1 MTRAST
7 PHDYTRADRLK
18 GLIEANTA
26 LAHIE
31 SLEELLPTL
40 LRLAQ
45 DVTCAE
51 GASILLYKPEKGVL
65 EFTLALNDSQDTARE
80 LMQSGMEFKL
90 GQGIAG
96 VVAETRKPLI
106 IDNAYRDDRF
116 FKQSDTT
123 SGFTTRSLICV
134 PITNKDDLLGVVQ
147 VVNAKNRDNFDQDDL
162 DVLQSFADL
171 AAVALLRAQ
180 MLEAMLREERLR
192 AQLDVAAS
200 IQENFLPRLP
210 DLGAN
215 TGIWAKTRPA
225 IHVGGDFYDCVP
237 MEDGSFIL
245 AVVDVSG
252 KGLPAA
258 LVATSLWTHLRT
270 ICSRVDAPQ
279 DILSQL
285 NMRMIDVFHGELF
298 ATIALARFWPNSGNV
313 IMSSGGHLPPIYV
326 DGTGLREIEG
336 LRGLPIGI
344 EEDTSFTKVA
354 VTLGAESSL
363 VFVTDGVTEAR
374 QTDGS
379 FFGSDRLHESLR
391 CMGSCPR
398 GHAVMTHIEEW
409 ACDGTQNDDVTVLE
423 IWRR

>member
-1 MTRAST
+1 MTRATT
-7 PHDYTRADRLK
+7 PHDNTRADRLK

-45 DVTCAE
+45 DVTDSE
-51 GASILLYKPEKGVL
+51 GASILLYQPDKGVL
-65 EFTLALNDSQDTARE
+65 EFTLAINDSQDTARE
-80 LMQSGMEFKL
+80 LMQSGMEIKL

-96 VVAETRKPLI
+96 TVAETRKPLI
-106 IDNAYRDDRF
+106 IDNVYRDDRF
-116 FKQSDTT
+116 FKQSDKT
-123 SGFTTRSLICV
+123 SGFITRSLLCV
-134 PITNKDDLLGVVQ
+134 PVTNKDALLGVVQ

-192 AQLDVAAS
+192 AQLDVAAR
-200 IQENFLPRLP
+200 IQENFLPTLP
-210 DLGAN
+210 DLGTD

-237 MEDGSFIL
+237 MDDGSYII
-245 AVVDVSG
+245 AVADVSG

-279 DILSQL
+279 DILAQL
-285 NMRMIDVFHGELF
+285 NMRMMDVFRGELF
-298 ATIALARFWPNSGNV
+298 ATIALARFWPGSGQV
-313 IMSSGGHLPPIYV
+313 VMSAGGHLPPIYV
-326 DGTGLREIEG
+326 DGTCLREIEG
-336 LRGLPIGI
+336 LIGLPLGI
-344 EEDTSFTKVA
+344 EEDAEFTKVE
-354 VTLGAESSL
+354 VTLGHDSSL

-374 QTDGS
+374 QPDGS
-379 FFGSDRLHESLR
+379 FFGSARLHDSLQ

-398 GHAVMTHIEEW
+398 GHAVMTSIEAW

-423 IWRR
+423 IWRK